1 MVKKIDLIA
10 KLFITYIFIL
20 ALCFLVYSL
29 VVLPTSGAEKV
40 NAIIGLLG
48 WSATI
53 FAPVAAFFLLDSWK
67 DQTKYNANLELIT
80 EMVHVLSEISNAISE
95 VRQDV
100 RVYTSLMMNII
111 HKTTFNEDF
120 EKDKFELPDFKN
132 IFSLLEKLRIL
143 NLKIYLYDDKVSS
156 HAFMSKA
163 FGRDAY
169 DVLSSGINGL
179 NAAFFRVNIEH
190 EAFIADVSSEEYKE
204 LLQRCFFI
212 SNGFYDYYRRNND
225 PAAVNKYNDKLNV
238 ALDNVFKDIIE
249 FRKSLN

>member
-1 MVKKIDLIA
+1 MDKKIDLIA
-10 KLFITYIFIL
+10 KLIITYIFIL

-95 VRQDV
+95 VRQDT
-100 RVYTSLMMNII
+100 RVCTSLMKNILYNS
-111 HKTTFNEDF
+111 KFNEDF
-120 EKDKFELPDFKN
+120 EKEKFELPDFKN
-132 IFSLLEKLRIL
+132 ILSLLEKLRIL

-156 HAFMSKA
+156 HAFMSKS

-169 DVLSSGINGL
+169 DVLNSCIKGL
-179 NAAFFRVNIEH
+179 DACFYKVSIDD
-190 EAFIADVSSEEYKE
+190 EAFQAESSSEEHKE
-204 LLQRCFFI
+204 LLQRCFYI
-212 SNGFYDYYRRNND
+212 SNGFYNHYRRNND
-225 PAAVNKYNDKLNV
+225 PSAVNKYNDKLNV

>member
-1 MVKKIDLIA
+1 MDKKIDLIA

-67 DQTKYNANLELIT
+67 DQTKYNANLELIS

-100 RVYTSLMMNII
+100 RVCTSLMMNIT
-111 HKTTFNEDF
+111 HKTAFNEDF

-169 DVLSSGINGL
+169 DVLSSCINGL
-179 NAAFFRVNIEH
+179 NAAFFRVSIEH
-190 EAFIADVSSEEYKE
+190 ETFKADFSSEEYKE

-212 SNGFYDYYRRNND
+212 SNGFYDHYRRNND

-238 ALDNVFKDIIE
+238 ALDNVFRDIIE